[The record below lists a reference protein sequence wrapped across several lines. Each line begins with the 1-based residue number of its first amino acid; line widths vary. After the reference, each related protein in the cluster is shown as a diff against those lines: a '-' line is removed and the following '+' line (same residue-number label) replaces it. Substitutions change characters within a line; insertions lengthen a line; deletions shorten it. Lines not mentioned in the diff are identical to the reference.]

1 MPHKKLTDKEELSYR
16 KPLQIAEVFVSD
28 GGDAFP
34 ICPKC
39 RVPFDVE
46 YQKYCS
52 YCGQRLKWTYYA
64 KAKIVRSK
72 NHEKLQNS
80 S

>member
-1 MPHKKLTDKEELSYR
+1 MPHKELTDPEELSYR
-16 KPLQIAEVFVSD
+16 RPLQIAEVFVSD

-46 YQKYCS
+46 FQKYCA

-64 KAKIVRSK
+64 KAKTVRSK
-72 NHEKLQNS
+72 NYEKLQKS